1 MPGNTI
7 PAPLSGARR
16 KWGAIG
22 AASGRAYCCT
32 FTLGAPANTRG
43 NPRQCAGR
51 SLRSRGAWLELRHEM
66 ANSTVRRFCW
76 TLNNYTE
83 LEVEEA
89 KRFIDEK
96 CKYGIFGKEVAPNT
110 GCLHLQGF
118 CNLKK
123 PMRFS
128 TIKSVSI
135 TESILRRQ
143 MDPTKKTKNTVQRQA
158 TFIERVRLT
167 TKGEEQTWRPLYL
180 PYRTEKSP
188 HPKWSL
194 NYMAPC
200 ISNTIVESKN
210 TYTSCDQCNQGIFSL
225 NCGCIGDH
233 PDRGKSR
240 RALEEATA
248 WGESIYYKPRG
259 LWWDGYEQQICVIID
274 DFYGWIKYD
283 EILKIC
289 DRYPYKVQVKGAF
302 QEFTSKYIW
311 ITSNCDTDDWYRFSG
326 YSNAA
331 LERRI
336 TVKEYLS

>member
-1 MPGNTI
+1 
-7 PAPLSGARR
+7 
-16 KWGAIG
+16 
-22 AASGRAYCCT
+22 
-32 FTLGAPANTRG
+32 
-43 NPRQCAGR
+43 
-51 SLRSRGAWLELRHEM
+51 M

-128 TIKSVSI
+128 TIKKCFNNRIHIEKANGSDEENEKYCSKAGDVYRKGTPDHQGRRTDLETVVSAIQNGEITTPKMVAELHGSVYI
-135 TESILRRQ
+135 KYHRGIEKYLHIMRPVQPRNFLTELRVYWG
-143 MDPTKKTKNTVQRQA
+143 PP
-158 TFIERVRLT
+158 
-167 TKGEEQTWRPLYL
+167 G
-180 PYRTEKSP
+180 S
-188 HPKWSL
+188 
-194 NYMAPC
+194 
-200 ISNTIVESKN
+200 
-210 TYTSCDQCNQGIFSL
+210 
-225 NCGCIGDH
+225 
-233 PDRGKSR
+233 GKSR
-240 RALEEATA
+240 RALEEATTLG
-248 WGESIYYKPRG
+248 GESIYYKPRG